1 MDYHSFLYP
10 QNQTA
15 ELHLSRFA
23 NGIRGNSI
31 KYKDEWM
38 TPQDFENACGTSNNK
53 YLENIQTDYGPLK
66 TLTASGRLKP
76 HSRKCRCSVCRGE
89 ETSPKT
95 DKLKAKKRPK
105 NLEEEGK
112 FAIRSNVAFQVVFIL
127 VIRVNLT
134 FSHLYLPH
142 WLIGFFA
149 FFFF

>member
-1 MDYHSFLYP
+1 MSL

-31 KYKDEWM
+31 KYKDQWM
-38 TPQDFENACGTSNNK
+38 TPQDFEDACGTSNNK

-66 TLTASGRLKP
+66 TLTASGMLKP

-95 DKLKAKKRPK
+95 DKLKAKKRSK
-105 NLEEEGK
+105 NYDEEGK
-112 FAIRSNVAFQVVFIL
+112 FKLIDTIVFL
-127 VIRVNLT
+127 VSKDSQCLASRTN
-134 FSHLYLPH
+134 
-142 WLIGFFA
+142 
-149 FFFF
+149 FFFE

>member
-1 MDYHSFLYP
+1 
-10 QNQTA
+10 
-15 ELHLSRFA
+15 
-23 NGIRGNSI
+23 
-31 KYKDEWM
+31 M

-112 FAIRSNVAFQVVFIL
+112 SVAIRNNVAFQVVFSGDASPSSKHL
-127 VIRVNLT
+127 VVWVNLT
-134 FSHLYLPH
+134 FSPLYLP
-142 WLIGFFA
+142 
-149 FFFF
+149 

>member
-1 MDYHSFLYP
+1 
-10 QNQTA
+10 
-15 ELHLSRFA
+15 
-23 NGIRGNSI
+23 
-31 KYKDEWM
+31 M

-112 FAIRSNVAFQVVFIL
+112 SVAIRNNNIAFQVLFSGDAYLSPKHLL
-127 VIRVNLT
+127 VWIDMT
-134 FSHLYLPH
+134 FSHLYLPYLGLLDF
-142 WLIGFFA
+142 LIIFFRWRGGGGN
-149 FFFF
+149 

>member
-1 MDYHSFLYP
+1 MWCFLFLFL

-31 KYKDEWM
+31 KYKDQWM
-38 TPQDFENACGTSNNK
+38 TPQDFEDACGTSNNK

-66 TLTASGRLKP
+66 TLTASGMLKP

-95 DKLKAKKRPK
+95 DKLKAKKRSK
-105 NLEEEGK
+105 NYEEEGE
-112 FAIRSNVAFQVVFIL
+112 
-127 VIRVNLT
+127 
-134 FSHLYLPH
+134 
-142 WLIGFFA
+142 
-149 FFFF
+149 

>member
-1 MDYHSFLYP
+1 
-10 QNQTA
+10 
-15 ELHLSRFA
+15 
-23 NGIRGNSI
+23 
-31 KYKDEWM
+31 M

-105 NLEEEGK
+105 NFEEEGK
-112 FAIRSNVAFQVVFIL
+112 FDIRNFRNNVTFLVVFIGDASFSPKHL
-127 VIRVNLT
+127 VVWVGLT
-134 FSHLYLPH
+134 FSHL
-142 WLIGFFA
+142 GFI
-149 FFFF
+149 